1 MVRGVRS
8 SCEAFS
14 TNSIIYEKYRTHW
27 IDVDSCRKDDFDKHI
42 VHRAKMLLDSIEN
55 ATGKSIS
62 GRESED
68 VIKIFGESLN

>member
-1 MVRGVRS
+1 M
-8 SCEAFS
+8 
-14 TNSIIYEKYRTHW
+14 
-27 IDVDSCRKDDFDKHI
+27 DSCRKDDVDKHI

-68 VIKIFGESLN
+68 VKMCIRDRLYTPCRRA